1 MEPSKRI
8 GDYEVLAEIG
18 RGGMGKVFRVRN
30 VLSDRIDAMKV
41 LLPNLV
47 ESPELAARFL
57 REIKVLA
64 ALNHPNIAALH
75 TALTAVNQ
83 LVMIMEYV
91 EGQSLAQ
98 RLRYGPI
105 PTGHAIA
112 YIEQV
117 LDALDYAHRQHV
129 AHRDIKPANM
139 MLTPAGVV
147 KLMDF
152 GIARAKGDQTLTAA
166 DTTTGSLGYMSPEQV
181 HGKPTDGRSDL
192 YSVGISLYELVTGE
206 RPFKSNSDFAVMLA
220 QVNEQP
226 RPPIELM
233 PALAPELNAIILKA
247 IEKDPAAR
255 FQTAAEFKQALETLP
270 AVRSEAAASTDT
282 VSWAAATPVG
292 AVDTGGAMA
301 AGPHVPDSGVNSSHG
316 PFVDPRPSFPPPPM
330 PPSVKPSRSGL
341 GHPVMFVLLGGVLV
355 IGALVGTGLYLGM
368 AEAKPGRKPAETSSI
383 IETTPPVSPEP
394 SATPSPGSP
403 VSASGTTPAA
413 APSPNPIDSIFPPGT
428 AVAAPK
434 PTEAAAPPPP
444 PPPVSNDRPAAMQTP
459 PASGRPKAPSAN
471 SVSASPVVSTP
482 VAPNRTAPA
491 ASRERAAAPD
501 RPVREAQPRQDVRD
515 PAAALDQLERE
526 VDQLTARVDAV
537 NSDLDQMRREQARMG
552 LGLRG
557 DMAAKQSTMNINLSR
572 AQDAVMKHDAV
583 RAQRYRDAAE
593 ADLEALE
600 KFLGR

>member
-41 LLPNLV
+41 LLPDLV
-47 ESPELAARFL
+47 ENQELAARFL

-64 ALNHPNIAALH
+64 ALNHPNIAALR
-75 TALTAVNQ
+75 TALTADNQ

-105 PTGHAIA
+105 PTANAIA

-129 AHRDIKPANM
+129 VHRDIKPANM

-181 HGKPTDGRSDL
+181 HGQPTDGRSDL
-192 YSVGISLYELVTGE
+192 YSVGISLYEMVTGE
-206 RPFKSNSDFAVMLA
+206 RPFKANSDFAVMLA
-220 QVNEQP
+220 QVNDPP

-255 FQTAAEFKQALETLP
+255 FQSAAEFKQALEKLP
-270 AVRSEAAASTDT
+270 AVRGEAAASTDT
-282 VSWAAATPVG
+282 VSFPAPVG
-292 AVDTGGAMA
+292 AVDTGGAMPA
-301 AGPHVPDSGVNSSHG
+301 PKTSFPPPPGA
-316 PFVDPRPSFPPPPM
+316 PSFPPPPVK
-330 PPSVKPSRSGL
+330 PSVTPSRSGL
-341 GHPVMFVLLGGVLV
+341 GHPVMFVILGGVLV
-355 IGALVGTGLYLGM
+355 IGALIGTGLYLGM
-368 AEAKPGRKPAETSSI
+368 AEAKPKPAPAADSSSI
-383 IETTPPVSPEP
+383 IETTPPAS
-394 SATPSPGSP
+394 STTPNPAAVP
-403 VSASGTTPAA
+403 VSDPTPAA
-413 APSPNPIDSIFPPGT
+413 PAPTPT
-428 AVAAPK
+428 VAPV
-434 PTEAAAPPPP
+434 PAAASAPPPP
-444 PPPVSNDRPAAMQTP
+444 APSMASPERSAVAQAPPSVRPKPPAANAVASSPATP
-459 PASGRPKAPSAN
+459 SRTASESVPSRTAAPSH
-471 SVSASPVVSTP
+471 
-482 VAPNRTAPA
+482 PA
-491 ASRERAAAPD
+491 RD
-501 RPVREAQPRQDVRD
+501 QAQPGQAAGD
-515 PAAALDQLERE
+515 PRAALDQLERE
-526 VDQLTARVDAV
+526 VDQITARVEAV
-537 NSDLDQMRREQARMG
+537 NGGLDEMRREQARMG

-557 DMAAKQSTMNINLSR
+557 DMAARQSTMNINLSR
-572 AQDAVMKHDAV
+572 AQEAVTRGDAA

-593 ADLEALE
+593 ADLEVLE

>member
-75 TALTAVNQ
+75 TALTADNQ

-129 AHRDIKPANM
+129 VHRDIKPANM

-192 YSVGISLYELVTGE
+192 YSVGISFYELVTGE

-292 AVDTGGAMA
+292 TVDTGGVMA
-301 AGPHVPDSGVNSSHG
+301 NPKT
-316 PFVDPRPSFPPPPM
+316 SFPPPPIA
-330 PPSVKPSRSGL
+330 PSVKPSRSGL
-341 GHPVMFVLLGGVLV
+341 GHPVMFVLLGGLLV
-355 IGALVGTGLYLGM
+355 IGALVGTGLYLGI
-368 AEAKPGRKPAETSSI
+368 AEAKPKPPAASSV
-383 IETTPPVSPEP
+383 IETTPPQSPER
-394 SATPSPGSP
+394 SATPNPAVAP
-403 VSASGTTPAA
+403 ASASEPAPAA
-413 APSPNPIDSIFPPGT
+413 ATSPNPYDSIFPPG
-428 AVAAPK
+428 ASAAPK
-434 PTEAAAPPPP
+434 STEASAPPPPP
-444 PPPVSNDRPAAMQTP
+444 PPPVSNDRSVVAQAPPPVVRPKPAA
-459 PASGRPKAPSAN
+459 
-471 SVSASPVVSTP
+471 ASPVAPNP
-482 VAPNRTAPA
+482 VAPNRTAPQNA
-491 ASRERAAAPD
+491 PERAATSN
-501 RPVREAQPRQDVRD
+501 RPARAEVQPRQSPQD
-515 PAAALDQLERE
+515 AGANLDQLERE
-526 VDQLTARVDAV
+526 VDQLTARADAV
-537 NSDLDQMRREQARMG
+537 NSGLDEMRREQARMG

-557 DMAAKQSTMNINLSR
+557 DMAAKQSTLNINLSR
-572 AQDAVMKHDAV
+572 AQDAIVKHDAV